1 MDKATLNKK
10 FDMEKLLLSFFI
22 IAVVGFATFVI
33 ALIACACV
41 SQSSLHTI
49 TGTTPFS
56 DFAET
61 LAYATVP
68 NPYTGDYGVR
78 SIYPPLSI
86 YIFYPFTWFCS
97 GALHQYTSGTIT
109 LAQLSSNAGLL
120 AAFFMYYLIN
130 MAIIMF
136 VVAKMSK
143 LKGKNLFYL
152 LSIVFCFGP
161 LLFCFIR
168 ANNTLTVLTLTLLFF
183 WLNNCEKRWQ
193 RELSYLC
200 LAGAATMKIYPISP
214 VLSLD
219 MLLTDSPYKYTIS
232 RYSYSALID
241 CKMNFV
247 VQKARIDHSGSIQ
260 EMAEHLL
267 KMYYDFERAYKVVEI
282 ELKYQNGE
290 MNENHVYKEI
300 DKLYDELRENKEAIV
315 VSGSSPE

>member
-1 MDKATLNKK
+1 MIIVITVIIFVLGALLCFIKGKKIEGFRPKPLRKALEVLSNSSFNGYLVSTMVGFLGITTAIAFTNYHTEKQEQRWTIEFLEDVLLTELNTKRTLMQEALSGMDMMPDAKEETETKRTEGGELSI
-10 FDMEKLLLSFFI
+10 DVEEPSDPEKLFE
-22 IAVVGFATFVI
+22 A
-33 ALIACACV
+33 
-41 SQSSLHTI
+41 
-49 TGTTPFS
+49 
-56 DFAET
+56 
-61 LAYATVP
+61 
-68 NPYTGDYGVR
+68 
-78 SIYPPLSI
+78 
-86 YIFYPFTWFCS
+86 
-97 GALHQYTSGTIT
+97 
-109 LAQLSSNAGLL
+109 
-120 AAFFMYYLIN
+120 
-130 MAIIMF
+130 
-136 VVAKMSK
+136 
-143 LKGKNLFYL
+143 
-152 LSIVFCFGP
+152 
-161 LLFCFIR
+161 
-168 ANNTLTVLTLTLLFF
+168 
-183 WLNNCEKRWQ
+183 
-193 RELSYLC
+193 
-200 LAGAATMKIYPISP
+200 MKIYPISP